1 MSAYHLAKR
10 HVLVRD
16 LASIETL
23 ARVDTLC
30 LDKTGTITNGKLQFE
45 KLIMENDNFDEESV
59 KQLLGSLIYEIND
72 NNATADALKQHFN
85 KHPYQATEIV
95 PFSSARKWSGVTL
108 GNQGNFVLGAPQ
120 FILKMNAA
128 QSQQVHDYAKQGYR
142 VLGFAQAEHL
152 SNNQIEGAHLI
163 ALILIS
169 DVIRPDAPET
179 LRYFYDQGVN
189 LKVISGDDPTTVANI
204 AQRVGIKNWDQYVDM
219 TTVPN
224 DADYQTLVKSKVI
237 FGRVRPEQKERL
249 IQAMQQNGHTVA
261 MTGDGVNDILALKQS
276 NCGIAMASG
285 NESTKSIADFV
296 LIDSNF
302 SALINVL
309 REGRRVINNIDNIAS
324 LYLIKT
330 MFSVMLSV
338 IFLFM
343 VRNYPFQPIQLA
355 PINSLMV
362 GIPSFFLALSPT
374 FHPIRNRFM
383 AGIEQIAFPSAL
395 CVVFYILLI
404 SLISSLIGINSADV
418 STLNVLLTGAI
429 CWQALILVS
438 RPLNRYKWMI
448 VILSITSFLFV
459 FLFLGRL
466 FSLTTLF
473 SLAVGGVGS
482 LLLLTVNPMFVL
494 VQRLTDFFKTKIKL
508 LRR

>member
-1 MSAYHLAKR
+1 
-10 HVLVRD
+10 
-16 LASIETL
+16 
-23 ARVDTLC
+23 
-30 LDKTGTITNGKLQFE
+30 
-45 KLIMENDNFDEESV
+45 
-59 KQLLGSLIYEIND
+59 
-72 NNATADALKQHFN
+72 
-85 KHPYQATEIV
+85 
-95 PFSSARKWSGVTL
+95 
-108 GNQGNFVLGAPQ
+108 
-120 FILKMNAA
+120 
-128 QSQQVHDYAKQGYR
+128 
-142 VLGFAQAEHL
+142 
-152 SNNQIEGAHLI
+152 
-163 ALILIS
+163 
-169 DVIRPDAPET
+169 
-179 LRYFYDQGVN
+179 
-189 LKVISGDDPTTVANI
+189 
-204 AQRVGIKNWDQYVDM
+204 
-219 TTVPN
+219 
-224 DADYQTLVKSKVI
+224 
-237 FGRVRPEQKERL
+237 
-249 IQAMQQNGHTVA
+249 
-261 MTGDGVNDILALKQS
+261 
-276 NCGIAMASG
+276 
-285 NESTKSIADFV
+285 
-296 LIDSNF
+296 
-302 SALINVL
+302 
-309 REGRRVINNIDNIAS
+309 
-324 LYLIKT
+324 
-330 MFSVMLSV
+330 
-338 IFLFM
+338 M